1 MITNKGALQSIWCP
15 DKRVKMWAQIC
26 WETSMKKY
34 IDQNPGDSVVNYV
47 RNITQNDGEP
57 LSFWVTRRYLE

>member
-15 DKRVKMWAQIC
+15 DKRVKKWAQIC
-26 WETSMKKY
+26 WETY

-57 LSFWVTRRYLE
+57 LIVWVTRRYLE